1 MLQMLC
7 TKACPK
13 APASRI
19 LMSSI
24 PFLAPARAHARECTY
39 NLFRNMRRPDLIC
52 AVPEDRPVPGFVDP
66 DEWRFER
73 PLRPLDMSPAGFENR
88 AAQAGVRFNGFY
100 LFQITDMRAE
110 LAA

>member
-1 MLQMLC
+1 
-7 TKACPK
+7 
-13 APASRI
+13 
-19 LMSSI
+19 MSSI

-39 NLFRNMRRPDLIC
+39 NLFRDIRRPDFIC

-88 AAQAGVRFNGFY
+88 AARLVCGSTGCTCFRSPTCARN
-100 LFQITDMRAE
+100 
-110 LAA
+110 